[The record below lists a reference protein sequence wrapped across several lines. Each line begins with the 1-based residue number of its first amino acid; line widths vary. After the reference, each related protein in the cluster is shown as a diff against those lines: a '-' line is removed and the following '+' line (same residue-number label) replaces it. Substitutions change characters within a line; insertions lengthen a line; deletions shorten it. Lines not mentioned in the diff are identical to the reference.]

1 MLDKNN
7 IPQHIAIIMDG
18 NGRWAKARGFP
29 RAAGHREGVERIRNI
44 IDAANGL
51 GIKVLTLFS
60 FSSENWSRPKKEV
73 ALLMR
78 YLKNFLSSEVKKLD
92 KNNIRLKVIG
102 AREPLSRDIQLKV
115 KEAQDKT
122 KDNSGMTL
130 VLALNYGS
138 RQEIVEAVKKF
149 GASLLSGEATV
160 EGLDSESFNQYLYT
174 SGLPDPDLLIRT
186 SGEMRI
192 SNFLLW
198 QLSYAEFYFL
208 NKHWPDFRKEDLEE
222 AIAEYQKRERR
233 FGRV

>member
-160 EGLDSESFNQYLYT
+160 GGLD
-174 SGLPDPDLLIRT
+174 R
-186 SGEMRI
+186 
-192 SNFLLW
+192 
-198 QLSYAEFYFL
+198 
-208 NKHWPDFRKEDLEE
+208 
-222 AIAEYQKRERR
+222 
-233 FGRV
+233 